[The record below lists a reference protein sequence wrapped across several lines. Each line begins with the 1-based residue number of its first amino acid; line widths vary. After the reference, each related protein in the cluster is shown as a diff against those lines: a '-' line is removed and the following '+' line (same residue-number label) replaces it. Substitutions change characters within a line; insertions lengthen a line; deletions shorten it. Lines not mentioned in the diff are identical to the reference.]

1 MTDTAPSQC
10 CDAPAPTALSLGAT
24 SAGATTCCT
33 TDASSAAPALA
44 SECCGTGTGTG
55 ADADADPDPVRPGRA
70 QVSGA
75 RLLVATLSVA
85 LAAAAYIGWA
95 EPAWS
100 WALSSLGLDL
110 EGAWGS
116 SLVFFLYE
124 IGKISGLIALIVFG
138 VGVLGTYLTPPK
150 VQAFLARQP
159 RAIGHALAAGIG
171 AITPFCSCSSVPL
184 YVGMTRAGVPL
195 GIGMSFLVASP
206 MVNEVAVGLLAA
218 IAGWWVA
225 LAYLGFGLA
234 IAVTTGVVMGAL
246 YGKKTESQ
254 RPLLAMAVKAPA
266 FTWEDRIR
274 AGVREVRTI
283 MRQMWPFL
291 VVALLLGAAVHGWV
305 PTSALQSIG
314 AAPWGVL
321 AAVAIGIPLYSGTA
335 TAVPLVAPL
344 YAAGVPLGTLMAFL
358 MSIVALSTPEI
369 VMLRKVMPARVLVT
383 FVGVVAL
390 GIIAVGYSLNAI
402 TT

>member
-1 MTDTAPSQC
+1 MTDAAPSQC
-10 CDAPAPTALSLGAT
+10 CAAPAPAAPPMATALCCPSDSSPAT
-24 SAGATTCCT
+24 PATPATATDCC
-33 TDASSAAPALA
+33 
-44 SECCGTGTGTG
+44 G
-55 ADADADPDPVRPGRA
+55 ADADPVRSGRA
-70 QVSGA
+70 QISGA
-75 RLLVATLSVA
+75 RLFGATLTTA
-85 LAAAAYIGWA
+85 LAAAAYFGWA
-95 EPAWS
+95 EGAWS
-100 WALSSLGLDL
+100 WALSSIGLDL
-110 EGAWGS
+110 TGAWGS

-124 IGKISGLIALIVFG
+124 LGKISALIALIVFG

-150 VQAFLARQP
+150 VQAFLSRQP

-218 IAGWWVA
+218 MAGWWVA

-246 YGKKTESQ
+246 HGKRADVR
-254 RPLLAMAVKAPA
+254 RPLLTMAVAEPV
-266 FTWEDRIR
+266 FTRDDRVR
-274 AGVREVRTI
+274 AGIHEVRTI
-283 MRQMWPFL
+283 LRQMWPYL
-291 VVALLLGAAVHGWV
+291 IVALLLGAAVHGWV
-305 PTSALQSIG
+305 PTTALQGIG
-314 AAPWGVL
+314 SEPWGVL

-358 MSIVALSTPEI
+358 MSIIALSTPEI

-390 GIIAVGYSLNAI
+390 GIVAVGYALNAM

>member
-1 MTDTAPSQC
+1 MTDTASSQC
-10 CDAPAPTALSLGAT
+10 CDAPAPAAM
-24 SAGATTCCT
+24 SASATTCCAT
-33 TDASSAAPALA
+33 NASPATPALA
-44 SECCGTGTGTG
+44 SDCCGTG
-55 ADADADPDPVRPGRA
+55 ADADPVRPGRA
-70 QVSGA
+70 QASGA
-75 RLLVATLSVA
+75 RLLVATLAVA
-85 LAAAAYIGWA
+85 LAAGAYIGWA
-95 EPAWS
+95 EHAWS
-100 WALSSLGLDL
+100 WALSSMGLDL

-184 YVGMTRAGVPL
+184 YVGMARAGVPL

-206 MVNEVAVGLLAA
+206 MINEVAVGLLAA
-218 IAGWWVA
+218 IAGWRVA

-246 YGKKTESQ
+246 YGNKTESQ
-254 RPLLAMAVKAPA
+254 RPLLAMATVEPR
-266 FTWEDRIR
+266 FSWDDRVR

-291 VVALLLGAAVHGWV
+291 VVALVLGAAVHGWV

-358 MSIVALSTPEI
+358 MSVIALSTPEI
-369 VMLRKVMPARVLVT
+369 VMLRKVMPARVLVA

>member
-1 MTDTAPSQC
+1 MTDTSPSRC
-10 CDAPAPTALSLGAT
+10 CDTGV
-24 SAGATTCCT
+24 
-33 TDASSAAPALA
+33 DA
-44 SECCGTGTGTG
+44 
-55 ADADADPDPVRPGRA
+55 DPVRPGRA

-75 RLLVATLSVA
+75 RLIVATVSVA
-85 LAAAAYIGWA
+85 LATAAYIGWA
-95 EPAWS
+95 ESAWS

-110 EGAWGS
+110 EGSWGP

-184 YVGMTRAGVPL
+184 YVGMARAGVPL

-246 YGKKTESQ
+246 YGKKTEPL
-254 RPLLAMAVKAPA
+254 RPLLAMAVKEPT
-266 FTWEDRIR
+266 FTWEDRVR

-291 VVALLLGAAVHGWV
+291 VVALILGAAVHGWV

-314 AAPWGVL
+314 SSPWGVL

-390 GIIAVGYSLNAI
+390 GIVAVGYGLNLA
-402 TT
+402 TS